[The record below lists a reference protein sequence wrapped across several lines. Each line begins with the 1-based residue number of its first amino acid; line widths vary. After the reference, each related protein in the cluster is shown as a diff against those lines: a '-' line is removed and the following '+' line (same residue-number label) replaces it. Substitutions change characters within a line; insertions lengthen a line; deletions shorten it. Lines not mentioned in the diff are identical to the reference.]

1 MIFPRSPCSRSVF
14 RSYSRIS
21 SSSYPLPPL
30 ASHVSAISFPST
42 STPQNFVTTCTIQYI
57 QDKSAH
63 GTYVDRQFTRGPE
76 FFCAA
81 SLFFKLQKF
90 GSRSMAQLG
99 YPGKDDSFPPVR
111 VPIDAKDSEMRF
123 KVCAV
128 DWTMGS
134 GNERNPERKH
144 LGL

>member
-1 MIFPRSPCSRSVF
+1 M
-14 RSYSRIS
+14 
-21 SSSYPLPPL
+21 
-30 ASHVSAISFPST
+30 

-63 GTYVDRQFTRGPE
+63 GTYVDRKFTRGPE

-81 SLFFKLQKF
+81 SLFFNLQKF

-111 VPIDAKDSEMRF
+111 VAIDANDSEIAIQSR
-123 KVCAV
+123 